1 MADCYENSDDKFFEE
16 LEKNIPFNISDDID
30 LFKAQMLSKGF
41 KVTVVIEGFHGEEN
55 INSWRKV

>member
-55 INSWRKV
+55 INS

>member
-1 MADCYENSDDKFFEE
+1 MADCYENSDDTFFEI
-16 LEKNIPFNISDDID
+16 LEKNIPFNISEEID

-55 INSWRKV
+55 INS